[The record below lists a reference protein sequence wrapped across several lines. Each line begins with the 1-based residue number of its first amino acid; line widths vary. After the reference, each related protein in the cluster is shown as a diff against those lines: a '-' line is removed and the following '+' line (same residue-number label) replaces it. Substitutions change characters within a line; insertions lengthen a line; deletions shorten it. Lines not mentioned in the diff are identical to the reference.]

1 MDVFEV
7 EQFRGRLFDF
17 TTDVFAS
24 FTRVG
29 WRERGECY
37 LRGLMLDGKRKS
49 IQPMASRLPEVHE
62 QALNH
67 FVTVSPWDPVA
78 VRQRLAQKMSAAI
91 DPVAWVLDD
100 TGYLKSGDASPCVAR
115 QYTGT
120 AGKVTNCQIGVS
132 VHLASDEASCPA
144 NWRLF
149 VPERWDPASSKAPGD
164 VAARRRRAGIPDH
177 ARHREKWRLGLDMID
192 EMIRWGL
199 TPPLIVADAGYGEI
213 GAFRQGLEDRQIP
226 YVVQIASTVSA
237 YSEATERSAPP
248 YSGHGRRPVPAYRD
262 AAPSVK
268 DLALAAGRGAFRA
281 VTWREGSKRRNGKPK
296 LMRSPFLFLRVRPAG
311 AVHRRA
317 HRGADL
323 PIRWLI
329 VEWPPGETEPTK
341 YWFSDLPATTSRATL
356 VRLAKLRW
364 RIENDY
370 RELKDGLGLD
380 HYEGRT
386 WHGWHHHV
394 TLVSAAHAFL
404 TLQRLDPKAQA
415 PA

>member
-1 MDVFEV
+1 
-7 EQFRGRLFDF
+7 LFDF

-24 FTRVG
+24 LTRAG

-192 EMIRWGL
+192 EMIRCSFPEVWRSGRCLSRMRRRHRVSRVRARPLRPSQHVPPGL
-199 TPPLIVADAGYGEI
+199 PNLYK
-213 GAFRQGLEDRQIP
+213 L
-226 YVVQIASTVSA
+226 
-237 YSEATERSAPP
+237 
-248 YSGHGRRPVPAYRD
+248 
-262 AAPSVK
+262 
-268 DLALAAGRGAFRA
+268 
-281 VTWREGSKRRNGKPK
+281 RNGFPHG
-296 LMRSPFLFLRVRPAG
+296 S
-311 AVHRRA
+311 
-317 HRGADL
+317 
-323 PIRWLI
+323 
-329 VEWPPGETEPTK
+329 
-341 YWFSDLPATTSRATL
+341 TTSRDPARSRPCQYPPVPVPLPTHPNY
-356 VRLAKLRW
+356 VAANRLSRGRPTPCSDIGK
-364 RIENDY
+364 
-370 RELKDGLGLD
+370 ELLFQRKKQL
-380 HYEGRT
+380 T
-386 WHGWHHHV
+386 P
-394 TLVSAAHAFL
+394 SAQVLARHK
-404 TLQRLDPKAQA
+404 P
-415 PA
+415 